1 MMRVLLL
8 LLASLMSIAAFATTK
23 IDDNKALNINYQR
36 FVEAFQSLDPEVL
49 EKVYDENACY
59 ITDRQDREIVR
70 GRQNIVAVYHAF
82 FGKIKNKNARIEV
95 DFRLLERS
103 IEGNS
108 ATDVGYYL
116 VRFHPAADT
125 GEPVSEFAGK
135 FVTVAKK
142 QQNGSWSLTVDYN
155 NAADSHFYFDAKP
168 VANLYYGEQFVR
180 SLKP

>member
-1 MMRVLLL
+1 MRVLLL
-8 LLASLMSIAAFATTK
+8 LAALLMSIGAFAANAM
-23 IDDNKALNINYQR
+23 DDNKALNTNYQR

-59 ITDRQDREIVR
+59 ITDKQDREIVR
-70 GRQNIVAVYHAF
+70 GRQAIVAVYHAF
-82 FGKIKNKNARIEV
+82 FGKIKRKNARIEV
-95 DFRLLERS
+95 DFRLLERT

-142 QQNGSWSLTVDYN
+142 QKDGAWSLTVDSN
-155 NAADSHFYFDAKP
+155 NGADSRFYFDAKP
-168 VANLYYGEQFVR
+168 VPNLYYGEQFVR